1 MLIRLVLL
9 RPKQQI
15 IVIIKLEILI
25 IEWQMSLENLRKV
38 IERECVIHNRILEI
52 FV

>member
-38 IERECVIHNRILEI
+38 INKVLLVNKFGII
-52 FV
+52 